1 MIFRDYL
8 NESEEIDKDVKN
20 FMENV
25 EKTYHKYFPNSLASV
40 YVYSGLGKH
49 VSISCY
55 LAKDKSEESHGY
67 FENDMFGV
75 GFMIDLTKDGK
86 FPSTLVLE
94 STKSS
99 FLTKP
104 ESDYLAYGRKKVPFR
119 KTKGDADKILKT
131 LDKYF
136 SVLKKSVKE
145 ELDNGNI
152 HSNFIE
158 LLKSK
163 I

>member
-1 MIFRDYL
+1 
-8 NESEEIDKDVKN
+8 
-20 FMENV
+20 
-25 EKTYHKYFPNSLASV
+25 
-40 YVYSGLGKH
+40 
-49 VSISCY
+49 
-55 LAKDKSEESHGY
+55 
-67 FENDMFGV
+67 
-75 GFMIDLTKDGK
+75 MIDFTKDGK

-104 ESDYLAYGRKKVPFR
+104 AADYLAYGRKKVPFR

-145 ELDNGNI
+145 ELDNDNI

>member
-1 MIFRDYL
+1 MIFKDNL
-8 NESEEIDKDVKN
+8 SESEVDTDVKN

-25 EKTYHKYFPNSLASV
+25 ENTYHKYFPNSLASV
-40 YVYSGLGKH
+40 CIFSGLGKH
-49 VSISCY
+49 ISISCY
-55 LAKDKSEESHGY
+55 LAKDRSEELHGY
-67 FENDMFGV
+67 FENDMFNV
-75 GFMIDLTKDGK
+75 SFMIDLTKDGK

-99 FLTKP
+99 FSTKP
-104 ESDYLAYGRKKVPFR
+104 SSPYLAYGYKKVPFR
-119 KTKGDADKILKT
+119 KTKGDAEKILKT

-145 ELDNGNI
+145 ELDNDNI
-152 HSNFIE
+152 HNLHID
-158 LLKSK
+158 LVKSK